1 MTSAA
6 FFDLDNT
13 LVRGS
18 SLFFLAR
25 QLVREGIVSRKEI
38 VRFAWFEIR
47 FVLTRSENRSHRDV
61 VTSKALAIVAGYT
74 TQEVSR
80 VISRATTRLLNQ
92 RLVPSIVAELREHQ
106 RLGRPTFLITA
117 SPVELAADLASKLG
131 MTGAIA
137 TTPEIVNGVYTGR
150 LVGEPMHGQRKASA
164 VLELAQRHQLDLGM
178 SFAYSDSQND
188 VPLLSCVGHSAVV
201 HANRRL
207 CRLARSRGWK
217 VLPAGRG
224 WRDFGDQAFAAPAP
238 LQHEMGFHV
247 PDPELAEPALRIA
260 S

>member
-25 QLVREGIVSRKEI
+25 QLVREGIVSRMEML
-38 VRFAWFEIR
+38 RFAWFELR

-80 VISRATTRLLNQ
+80 VISRVTTRLLDQ
-92 RLVPSIVAELREHQ
+92 RLVPSIISELREHQ

-117 SPVELAADLASKLG
+117 SPIELAADLASKLG

-137 TTPEIVNGVYTGR
+137 TTPETVNGVYTGR
-150 LVGEPMHGQRKASA
+150 LLGEPMHGQRKASA
-164 VLELAQRHQLDLGM
+164 VLALAERYQLDLGT

-188 VPLLSCVGHSAVV
+188 LPLLSCVGQAAVV

-207 CRLARSRGWK
+207 CRLARSRGWQ
-217 VLPAGRG
+217 VLSARRG
-224 WRDFGDQAFAAPAP
+224 WRTLGSPGLAASTQ
-238 LQHEMGFHV
+238 LQHRMEFF
-247 PDPELAEPALRIA
+247 PAQPELVEPSLRIA